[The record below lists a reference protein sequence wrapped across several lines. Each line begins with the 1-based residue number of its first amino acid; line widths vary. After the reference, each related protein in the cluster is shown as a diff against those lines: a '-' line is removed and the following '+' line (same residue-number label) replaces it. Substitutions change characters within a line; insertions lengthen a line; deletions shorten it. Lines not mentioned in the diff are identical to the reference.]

1 MSPYGLT
8 IPLPGPLHSQ
18 QDFYRELVEL
28 GYTDVW
34 SAESNGAE
42 GLIPLALA
50 AAWAPELRLGTA
62 ILPAY
67 TRSPALM
74 AQSAAT
80 MADAAPGRVA
90 FGIGSSSNV
99 IVENWNGVPFEEPY
113 KRVRDTVRFLKD
125 ALSGEKVTEDY
136 DSFSIKGFRLGIIP
150 AQPPKLLV
158 AALREG
164 MLRLAGRE
172 ADGAIVNWLSPD
184 DVTTVAG
191 IVNEQGPDREVVA
204 RIFVCPSEDREAV
217 IAGGRYTLA
226 AYLNVPV
233 YKAFHQWLGRGDLLG
248 AHWERWD
255 AGDRQGALGEIP
267 ESVVDDL
274 IVHGSP
280 DQCRARISQY
290 MQNGITTPALA
301 VMPFGGIDPI
311 EAIRSLAPVE

>member
-18 QDFYRELVEL
+18 QNFYRELVDL

-42 GLIPLALA
+42 GMIPLALA

-74 AQSAAT
+74 AQTAAT

-99 IVENWNGVPFEEPY
+99 IVENWNGIPFEEPY

-125 ALSGEKVTEDY
+125 ALSGEKVTQEY
-136 DSFSIKGFRLGIIP
+136 DSFNIKGFRLGIVP
-150 AQPPKLLV
+150 EQPPKLLI

-172 ADGAIVNWLSPD
+172 ADGAIVNWLSPE
-184 DVTTVAG
+184 DVKTVAG

-217 IAGGRYTLA
+217 MTGGRYTLA

-267 ESVVDDL
+267 ESVIDDL

-280 DQCRARISQY
+280 DQCRERISEY
-290 MQNGITTPALA
+290 MKNGITTPALA
-301 VMPFGGIDPI
+301 VMPFGGIDPY
-311 EAIRSLAPVE
+311 EAIRSLAPTK

>member
-136 DSFSIKGFRLGIIP
+136 DSFSIKGFRLGIVP
-150 AQPPKLLV
+150 EQPPKLLV

>member
-1 MSPYGLT
+1 
-8 IPLPGPLHSQ
+8 
-18 QDFYRELVEL
+18 
-28 GYTDVW
+28 
-34 SAESNGAE
+34 
-42 GLIPLALA
+42 
-50 AAWAPELRLGTA
+50 
-62 ILPAY
+62 
-67 TRSPALM
+67 M

-80 MADAAPGRVA
+80 IADAAPGRVA

-150 AQPPKLLV
+150 EQPPKLLV

-290 MQNGITTPALA
+290 MKNGITTPALA

-311 EAIRSLAPVE
+311 EAIRSLAPGK

>member
-1 MSPYGLT
+1 M
-8 IPLPGPLHSQ
+8 
-18 QDFYRELVEL
+18 
-28 GYTDVW
+28 
-34 SAESNGAE
+34 
-42 GLIPLALA
+42 IPLALA

-74 AQSAAT
+74 AQTAAT
-80 MADAAPGRVA
+80 MSDAAPGRVA

-99 IVENWNGVPFEEPY
+99 IVENWNGIPFEEPY

-125 ALSGEKVTEDY
+125 ALTGEKVTQEY
-136 DSFSIKGFRLGIIP
+136 DSFNIKGFRLGIVP
-150 AQPPKLLV
+150 EQPPKLLV

-172 ADGAIVNWLSPD
+172 ADGAIVNWLSPE
-184 DVTTVAG
+184 DVRTVAG
-191 IVNEQGPDREVVA
+191 IVNEQGDDREVVA

-233 YKAFHQWLGRGDLLG
+233 YKAFHQWLGRSDLLG

-267 ESVVDDL
+267 ESVVDEL

-290 MQNGITTPALA
+290 MENGITTPALA

-311 EAIRSLAPVE
+311 EAIRSLAPSK

>member
-8 IPLPGPLHSQ
+8 IPLPGPLHGQ
-18 QDFYRELVEL
+18 QNFYRELVDL

-42 GLIPLALA
+42 GMIPLALA

-74 AQSAAT
+74 AQTAAT

-99 IVENWNGVPFEEPY
+99 IVENWNGIPFEEPY
-113 KRVRDTVRFLKD
+113 KRVRDTIRFLKD
-125 ALSGEKVTEDY
+125 ALTGEKVTQEY
-136 DSFSIKGFRLGIIP
+136 DSFNIKGFRLGIVP
-150 AQPPKLLV
+150 EQPPKLLV

-172 ADGAIVNWLSPD
+172 ADGAIVNWLSPE
-184 DVTTVAG
+184 DVRTVAG
-191 IVNEQGPDREVVA
+191 IVNEQGDDREVVA

-233 YKAFHQWLGRGDLLG
+233 YKAFHQWLGRSDLLG

-267 ESVVDDL
+267 ESVVDEL

-290 MQNGITTPALA
+290 MENGITTPALA

-311 EAIRSLAPVE
+311 EAIRSLAPSK

>member
-8 IPLPGPLHSQ
+8 IPLPGSLHSQ

-136 DSFSIKGFRLGIIP
+136 DSFSIKGFRLGIVP
-150 AQPPKLLV
+150 EQPPKLLV

-267 ESVVDDL
+267 ESVIDDL

>member
-8 IPLPGPLHSQ
+8 IPLPGPLHGQ
-18 QDFYRELVEL
+18 QNFYRELVDL

-42 GLIPLALA
+42 GMIPLALA

-74 AQSAAT
+74 AQTAAT

-99 IVENWNGVPFEEPY
+99 IVENWNGIPFEEPY

-125 ALSGEKVTEDY
+125 ALTGEKVTQEY
-136 DSFSIKGFRLGIIP
+136 DSFNIKGFRLGIVP
-150 AQPPKLLV
+150 EQPPKLLV

-172 ADGAIVNWLSPD
+172 ADGAIVNWLSPE
-184 DVTTVAG
+184 DVRTVAG
-191 IVNEQGPDREVVA
+191 IVNEQGDDREVVA

-233 YKAFHQWLGRGDLLG
+233 YKAFHQWLGRSDLLG

-267 ESVVDDL
+267 ESVVDEL

-290 MQNGITTPALA
+290 MENGITTPALA

-311 EAIRSLAPVE
+311 EAIRSLAPSK

>member
-8 IPLPGPLHSQ
+8 IPLPGPLHGQ
-18 QDFYRELVEL
+18 QNFYRELVDL

-42 GLIPLALA
+42 GMIPLALA

-74 AQSAAT
+74 AQTAAT

-99 IVENWNGVPFEEPY
+99 IVENWNGIPFEEPY

-125 ALSGEKVTEDY
+125 ALTGEKVTQEY
-136 DSFSIKGFRLGIIP
+136 DSFNIKGFRLGIVP
-150 AQPPKLLV
+150 EQPPKLLV

-172 ADGAIVNWLSPD
+172 ADGAIVNWLSPE
-184 DVTTVAG
+184 DVRTVAG
-191 IVNEQGPDREVVA
+191 IVNEQGDDREVVA

-233 YKAFHQWLGRGDLLG
+233 YKAFHQWLGRSDLLG

-267 ESVVDDL
+267 ESVVDEL

-280 DQCRARISQY
+280 DQCQARISQY
-290 MQNGITTPALA
+290 MENGITTPALA

-311 EAIRSLAPVE
+311 EAIRSLAPSK

>member
-8 IPLPGPLHSQ
+8 IPLPGPLHGQ
-18 QDFYRELVEL
+18 QNFYRELVDL

-42 GLIPLALA
+42 GMIPLALA

-74 AQSAAT
+74 AQTAAT

-99 IVENWNGVPFEEPY
+99 IVENWNGIPFEEPY
-113 KRVRDTVRFLKD
+113 KRVRDTIRFLKD
-125 ALSGEKVTEDY
+125 ALTGEKVTQEY
-136 DSFSIKGFRLGIIP
+136 DSFNIKGFRLGIVP
-150 AQPPKLLV
+150 EQPPKLLV

-172 ADGAIVNWLSPD
+172 ADGAIVNWLSPE
-184 DVTTVAG
+184 DVRTVAG
-191 IVNEQGPDREVVA
+191 IVNEQGDDREVVA

-233 YKAFHQWLGRGDLLG
+233 YKAFHQWLGRSDLLG

-255 AGDRQGALGEIP
+255 AGDRQGPLGEIP
-267 ESVVDDL
+267 ESVVDEL

-290 MQNGITTPALA
+290 MENGITTPALA

-311 EAIRSLAPVE
+311 EAIRSLAPSK

>member
-42 GLIPLALA
+42 GMIPLALA

-74 AQSAAT
+74 AQTAAT

-99 IVENWNGVPFEEPY
+99 IVENWNGIPFEEPY

-125 ALSGEKVTEDY
+125 ALTGEKVTQEY
-136 DSFSIKGFRLGIIP
+136 DSFNIKGFRLGIVP
-150 AQPPKLLV
+150 EQPPKLLV

-172 ADGAIVNWLSPD
+172 ADGAIVNWLSPE
-184 DVTTVAG
+184 DVRTVAG
-191 IVNEQGPDREVVA
+191 IVNEQGDDREVVA

-233 YKAFHQWLGRGDLLG
+233 YKAFHQWLGRSDLLG

-267 ESVVDDL
+267 ESVVDEL

-290 MQNGITTPALA
+290 MENGITTPALA

-311 EAIRSLAPVE
+311 EAIRSLAPSK

>member
-1 MSPYGLT
+1 
-8 IPLPGPLHSQ
+8 
-18 QDFYRELVEL
+18 
-28 GYTDVW
+28 
-34 SAESNGAE
+34 
-42 GLIPLALA
+42 
-50 AAWAPELRLGTA
+50 
-62 ILPAY
+62 
-67 TRSPALM
+67 M

-136 DSFSIKGFRLGIIP
+136 DSFSIKGFRLGIVP

-267 ESVVDDL
+267 ESVV
-274 IVHGSP
+274 SP
-280 DQCRARISQY
+280 
-290 MQNGITTPALA
+290 
-301 VMPFGGIDPI
+301 PFP
-311 EAIRSLAPVE
+311 L

>member
-1 MSPYGLT
+1 
-8 IPLPGPLHSQ
+8 
-18 QDFYRELVEL
+18 
-28 GYTDVW
+28 
-34 SAESNGAE
+34 
-42 GLIPLALA
+42 
-50 AAWAPELRLGTA
+50 
-62 ILPAY
+62 
-67 TRSPALM
+67 
-74 AQSAAT
+74 
-80 MADAAPGRVA
+80 
-90 FGIGSSSNV
+90 
-99 IVENWNGVPFEEPY
+99 
-113 KRVRDTVRFLKD
+113 
-125 ALSGEKVTEDY
+125 
-136 DSFSIKGFRLGIIP
+136 
-150 AQPPKLLV
+150 
-158 AALREG
+158 

-233 YKAFHQWLGRGDLLG
+233 YKAFHQWLGRDELLG

-280 DQCRARISQY
+280 DQCRERISQY
-290 MQNGITTPALA
+290 MKNGITTPALA

-311 EAIRSLAPVE
+311 EAIRSLAPVK

>member
-8 IPLPGPLHSQ
+8 IPAPGSLHSQ
-18 QDFYRELVEL
+18 QSFYRELVEL

-99 IVENWNGVPFEEPY
+99 IVENWNGIPFEEPY

-125 ALSGEKVTEDY
+125 ALSGEKITEDY
-136 DSFSIKGFRLGIIP
+136 DSFSIKGFRLGLVP
-150 AQPPKLLV
+150 EQPPKLLV

-233 YKAFHQWLGRGDLLG
+233 YKAFHQWLGRDELLG

-280 DQCRARISQY
+280 DQCRERISQY
-290 MQNGITTPALA
+290 MKNGITTPTLA

-311 EAIRSLAPVE
+311 EAIRSLAPVK

>member
-136 DSFSIKGFRLGIIP
+136 DSFSIKGFRLGIVP
-150 AQPPKLLV
+150 EQPPKLLV

-267 ESVVDDL
+267 ESVIDDL

>member
-80 MADAAPGRVA
+80 IADAAPGRVA

-150 AQPPKLLV
+150 EQAPKLLV

-290 MQNGITTPALA
+290 MKNGITTPALA

-311 EAIRSLAPVE
+311 EAIRSLAPGK

>member
-8 IPLPGPLHSQ
+8 IPLPGPLHGQ
-18 QDFYRELVEL
+18 QNFYRELVDL

-42 GLIPLALA
+42 GMIPLALA

-74 AQSAAT
+74 AQTAAT

-99 IVENWNGVPFEEPY
+99 IVENWNGIPFEEPY

-125 ALSGEKVTEDY
+125 ALSGEKVTQEY
-136 DSFSIKGFRLGIIP
+136 DSFNIKGFRLGIVP
-150 AQPPKLLV
+150 EEPPKLLV

-172 ADGAIVNWLSPD
+172 ADGAIVNWLSPE
-184 DVTTVAG
+184 DVKTVAG

-217 IAGGRYTLA
+217 MTGGRYTLA

-267 ESVVDDL
+267 ESVIDDL
-274 IVHGSP
+274 IVHGNP
-280 DQCRARISQY
+280 DQCRERISEY
-290 MQNGITTPALA
+290 MKNGITTPALA
-301 VMPFGGIDPI
+301 VMPFGGIDPY
-311 EAIRSLAPVE
+311 EAIRSLAPTK

>member
-80 MADAAPGRVA
+80 IADAAPGRVA
-90 FGIGSSSNV
+90 FGVGSSSNV

-150 AQPPKLLV
+150 EQPPKLLV

-184 DVTTVAG
+184 DATTVAG

-290 MQNGITTPALA
+290 MKNGITTPALA

-311 EAIRSLAPVE
+311 EAIRSLAPGK

>member
-8 IPLPGPLHSQ
+8 IPLPGPLHGQ
-18 QDFYRELVEL
+18 QNFYQELVDL

-42 GLIPLALA
+42 GMIPLALA

-74 AQSAAT
+74 AQTAAT

-99 IVENWNGVPFEEPY
+99 IVENWNGIPFEEPY

-125 ALSGEKVTEDY
+125 ALTGEKVTQEY
-136 DSFSIKGFRLGIIP
+136 DSFNIKGFRLGIVP
-150 AQPPKLLV
+150 EQPPKLLV

-172 ADGAIVNWLSPD
+172 ADGAIVNWLSPE
-184 DVTTVAG
+184 DVRTVAG
-191 IVNEQGPDREVVA
+191 IVNEQGDNREVVA

-233 YKAFHQWLGRGDLLG
+233 YKAFHQWLGRSDLLG

-267 ESVVDDL
+267 ESVVDEL

-290 MQNGITTPALA
+290 MENGITTPALA

-311 EAIRSLAPVE
+311 EAIRSLAPSK